1 MRAAEWLERHTLSI
15 TRPGD
20 ELPVRIIAWKDP
32 TLEPKDLKLLAGYVI
47 TDMLW
52 AAKAL
57 KPIDWE
63 AAREMESGIR
73 RLGWAGNGLQDVPF
87 HPLDQIMH
95 CPADE
100 DYVHG
105 HSLGRFPA
113 NGGRTVDLRVFRQK
127 WDPKFDVGIRFS
139 SRSMLSTTL
148 STTIGRVERSWHVI
162 ESARS
167 SRLVAPR
174 IRGIRSS
181 GMTGPGP

>member
-127 WDPKFDVGIRFS
+127 WDPKFDGESVSLRGACCLPRSLRQLAGSKGAGTS
-139 SRSMLSTTL
+139 SNPRDHQ
-148 STTIGRVERSWHVI
+148 GSWRHG
-162 ESARS
+162 S
-167 SRLVAPR
+167 
-174 IRGIRSS
+174 RGIRSS